1 VKKTRL
7 DLLLVERGLAPSR
20 SQAQRLVMAGQ
31 VRLNGEIAHKASQP
45 VDPSAGLSVEA
56 RPRFVSRGGDKL
68 EAALEVF
75 EVRVREAVCADV
87 GASTGGFT
95 DCLLQRGAARVYA
108 IDVGRGQLHWSLRQ
122 DPRVIS
128 MEKTN
133 ARTLER
139 LPEPISLATVD
150 VSFISLGLILPRVVG
165 WLAPDGEVVALVKPQ
180 FEAGRKQ
187 VGRGGVVRSTAV
199 HRQVLGKVIE
209 MAAELSLGAHGLL
222 PSPLAGPKGN
232 LEYLLWLR
240 PGRPGAPV
248 EALLAS
254 LGPADPAAPG

>member
-1 VKKTRL
+1 MKKTRL

-31 VRLNGEIAHKASQP
+31 VRLNGEIAHKASQA
-45 VDPSAGLSVEA
+45 VDPSAGLSVET

-75 EVRVREAVCADV
+75 DVRVQEAVCADV

-108 IDVGRGQLHWSLRQ
+108 VDVGRGQLHWSLRQ

-165 WLAPDGEVVALVKPQ
+165 WLAPDGEVVALVKPK
-180 FEAGRKQ
+180 FEAGKGQ
-187 VGRGGVVRSTAV
+187 VGKGGVVRDPHTHESVLEAILTAA
-199 HRQVLGKVIE
+199 R
-209 MAAELSLGAHGLL
+209 ATGLAPQGL
-222 PSPLAGPKGN
+222 VRSPLLGPKGN
-232 LEYLLWLR
+232 VEFLSWMRRGGVPVASERLLK
-240 PGRPGAPV
+240 
-248 EALLAS
+248 ALF
-254 LGPADPAAPG
+254 